1 MEIDRALTDERLLGA
16 GLGDP
21 TSWAVW
27 LAILRAGFGL
37 PLDEQQN
44 ALFASVAG
52 ERSPPTHRVRELW
65 AICGRRSGKSRIAAA
80 VAIFLALFLRYNL
93 ARGERGMCLVVA
105 GSIEQA
111 RMVFN
116 YIRGFLEAAPALEK
130 EIASVR
136 RYEITLRNGIVIAVH
151 SNSYRTVRGRTL
163 VAAVLDEVSFWRD
176 ESSATPDIETY
187 RAILPSLATTNGL
200 LVGISSPYRKLG
212 LLHQKYR
219 DHFGVDSADT
229 LVVRGSSKI
238 FNPTLADD
246 IIAAQRAADPAAA
259 ISEWD
264 AEFRNDIAAF
274 LDDELIEAAIE
285 HGRPLELP
293 PRDGYTTYKA
303 FTDAAG
309 GAGNDSYTMSIGH
322 KHGQNFVID
331 VVRGTAGKF
340 DPQEVTRGYA
350 ALLNEYRIGRV
361 TGDAYGGQW
370 VAGVWR
376 ACGINYV
383 PSELPKSQIYLE
395 ALPLFTRG
403 LVRLPNHPRLVR
415 ELRLLE
421 RHTHRSGRDSV
432 DHGRVGHDD
441 HANATCGVLREL
453 SNHLGYDIDIL
464 SS

>member
-21 TSWAVW
+21 MSWAVW

-37 PLDEQQN
+37 PLDEQQK
-44 ALFASVAG
+44 AMFASVAG
-52 ERSPPTHRVRELW
+52 ERSPPARRVRELW

-130 EIASVR
+130 EIAAVR

-238 FNPTLADD
+238 FNPTLADE

-274 LDDELIEAAIE
+274 LDDELIEAALE

-293 PRDGYTTYKA
+293 PLGGYTTYKA

-309 GAGNDSYTMSIGH
+309 GTGNDSYTIGIGH
-322 KHGQNFVID
+322 KQGQNFVID

-340 DPQEVTRGYA
+340 DPQEVTRQYA
-350 ALLNEYRIGRV
+350 ALLKEYRIGRV
-361 TGDAYGGQW
+361 TGDTYAAQW
-370 VAGVWR
+370 VAGAWGG
-376 ACGINYV
+376 CGIRYV
-383 PSELPKSQIYLE
+383 TSELPKSQIYLE

-403 LVRLPNHPRLVR
+403 LVRLPNHPRLLR

-421 RHTHRSGRDSV
+421 RHTHRSGRDTV
-432 DHGRVGHDD
+432 DHGRNGHDD

-453 SNHLGYDIDIL
+453 SNHRGYDL
-464 SS
+464 HVLAS